1 MIDES
6 KLNDEGLG
14 STDLQDEQSVF
25 NFQNLY
31 AMLVLNWQWFLLSLF
46 ICLCGA
52 LIYLRYATRT
62 YQVSAKMLIKDDKNN
77 RRGSSEQMLANMQDC
92 SVVTAKYKLG
102 NGMMGTVA
110 IVGPRRMDYKNVV
123 ENLRTLK
130 TQMNELFGNGDAQLE
145 GPSSGREV
153 PGSSG
158 QEKK

>member
-1 MIDES
+1 M
-6 KLNDEGLG
+6 
-14 STDLQDEQSVF
+14 
-25 NFQNLY
+25 
-31 AMLVLNWQWFLLSLF
+31 
-46 ICLCGA
+46 
-52 LIYLRYATRT
+52 
-62 YQVSAKMLIKDDKNN
+62 
-77 RRGSSEQMLANMQDC
+77 
-92 SVVTAKYKLG
+92 
-102 NGMMGTVA
+102 A